1 MEKTLLTNDKFMK
14 ILFAFVLIFSI
25 GLIVWGTI
33 YNQFGVVLVGI
44 ILILLYNI
52 AQTNYV
58 KKKIRGY

>member
-1 MEKTLLTNDKFMK
+1 MK